1 MARIAKIKE
10 KNNGAGRPRKNLPLW
25 KVFPLLRGK
34 AILAVVLTHAI
45 VSYQGQV
52 FQQAGGAARGKL
64 SMGSFLLPT
73 PFWSVL
79 HEWSSF
85 AVPLFLFLSGHY
97 LALSSH
103 GRKAVWERVKKLLL
117 PYLFWSFLAW
127 GLSWKKGAGWG
138 VLHFLHLLLEGD
150 AVPPFWF
157 IILLLQ
163 YYVLAPWIVALVR
176 RRPASTLAAAALLQ
190 FAVTGWN
197 YYQALAWGE
206 AGYSLCFFPSLAFY
220 VVLGIWAGLY
230 PDRLKSLLDKLEF
243 PLTGALLVLSGI
255 LLVGETAFLVNRL
268 KGGGIMRAMLFGYSH
283 WKIFCF
289 PFSILAVFFLLDW
302 NRKKGFKAPWLRAAG
317 KNAFTIYLAHWFFLQ
332 ALGVF
337 YWHGMGALKGT
348 VAVIVLDFLVG
359 VWGPLLMARIVRARL
374 PWAGRFLLG
383 D

>member
-1 MARIAKIKE
+1 MAQIEE
-10 KNNGAGRPRKNLPLW
+10 KGAGTPRKFLPLW
-25 KVFPLLRGK
+25 KVFPLLRGM

-45 VSYQGQV
+45 VSYQGQA
-52 FQQAGGAARGKL
+52 FQLEGGFQGQKPWL
-64 SMGSFLLPT
+64 GIFFLPT
-73 PFWSVL
+73 PFWSFL

-97 LALSSH
+97 LALSPH
-103 GRKAVWERVKKLLL
+103 GGKAVWGRVKKLLL

-127 GLSWKKGAGWG
+127 GLSWKKGSGWG

-176 RRPASTLAAAALLQ
+176 RRPASTLAAAAFLQ
-190 FAVTGWN
+190 FTVTGWN
-197 YYQALAWGE
+197 YYQALARGQ

-230 PDRLKSLLDKLEF
+230 PERLKAVLGRFKL
-243 PLTGALLVLSGI
+243 PLAGALLAFFGALM
-255 LLVGETAFLVNRL
+255 VGETAFLVNRMR
-268 KGGGIMRAMLFGYSH
+268 GGGAMRAMLFGYSH
-283 WKIFCF
+283 WKVFCF

-302 NRKKGFKAPWLRAAG
+302 GRRRGFKASWLRSAG

-332 ALGVF
+332 GLDF
-337 YWHGMGALKGT
+337 LYWHGLGALRGT
-348 VAVIVLDFLVG
+348 AAVIALDFLVG
-359 VWGPLLMARIVRARL
+359 VWGPLWMARFVRARL
-374 PWAGRFLLG
+374 PWAGNFLLG